1 MLMNYTL
8 SLRKKQ
14 ANKNNTL
21 FITGALGP
29 TTHIETSLDGN
40 NTTNAVEQQYRP
52 NAAVDEESNV
62 LRLVTNDK
70 VRLTVVQFEREDP
83 VLKWFLR
90 IMSVL
95 LIVCLA
101 FLWIFYR

>member
-1 MLMNYTL
+1 M
-8 SLRKKQ
+8 
-14 ANKNNTL
+14 
-21 FITGALGP
+21 
-29 TTHIETSLDGN
+29 ETSLDGN
-40 NTTNAVEQQYRP
+40 NTTNVVEQQYKP
-52 NAAVDEESNV
+52 NAAVIEESNV

-95 LIVCLA
+95 LLVCLA